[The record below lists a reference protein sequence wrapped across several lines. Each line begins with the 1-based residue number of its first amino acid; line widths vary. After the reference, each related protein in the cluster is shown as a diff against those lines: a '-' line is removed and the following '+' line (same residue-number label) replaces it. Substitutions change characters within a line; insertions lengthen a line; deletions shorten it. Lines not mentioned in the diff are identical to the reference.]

1 MGKTASW
8 PKTLDIIFIVLF
20 GILTILA
27 WTLPENRDTIKY
39 FANVIINGGLAL
51 GVAITW
57 MAGHPFIRSYI
68 EDNVG
73 VEGSTYPV
81 VKHMVT
87 RLTSMWLLA
96 FTVMAL
102 VSLPPAIMYVQ
113 GNPSTTAFNVC
124 NIISYII
131 LGCCLTI
138 AFWLYPAYF
147 EKHQEDIAKNYEEEI
162 AEWEKEHPNHEFSQ
176 EDYKYEVNA

>member
-1 MGKTASW
+1 MGRTASW

-73 VEGSTYPV
+73 IEGSTYPV
-81 VKHMVT
+81 VKHMGV
-87 RLTSMWLLA
+87 LL
-96 FTVMAL
+96 
-102 VSLPPAIMYVQ
+102 
-113 GNPSTTAFNVC
+113 VC
-124 NIISYII
+124 GWWH
-131 LGCCLTI
+131 LQLWHWCLY
-138 AFWLYPAYF
+138 LRQLCMSREPQY
-147 EKHQEDIAKNYEEEI
+147 N
-162 AEWEKEHPNHEFSQ
+162 
-176 EDYKYEVNA
+176 